1 VTQQQLDVVA
11 RKLNGR
17 PRQTLGWKTPAEV
30 LNATVAST
38 G

>member
-1 VTQQQLDVVA
+1 VTQRQLDIVA
-11 RKLNGR
+11 WKLNGR

-30 LNATVAST
+30 LNAAVAST